1 MSRPSVS
8 LAEVY
13 ADSPDKIPDEV
24 RKVWLDR
31 FNKESKETRTMTTP
45 ESMTDALN
53 DAATTARRGRPA
65 TAATPV
71 EPLPELPGAVTA
83 SIDATRQ
90 VATTLAEAVTAQHM
104 TLAEGFGMARA
115 FDFMSRFTGLART
128 KWLAERKESGD
139 YKGLSMPNAQGQLV
153 ELRTFEDLCDVLGV
167 SRSKAD
173 EDIKNLMLLGEE
185 FLEASARL
193 GLGYRQLR
201 QLRALPED
209 TRQLVIEGE
218 AVKESDPEALKD
230 LLEELAAR
238 NATVRKEKEDLAADL
253 AARDK
258 VLAEKGKKLDETQ
271 TELAKLTSLPPDKRL
286 ELEMEREANARKEL
300 DTALAGVIGAATK
313 ALAIAN
319 AVLETP
325 PHEITTATA
334 RYMHEAWSN
343 ICYRLAEML
352 REVGIDV
359 DFRQMVY
366 PAWMRD
372 VDGKRGDE
380 APADTDAE

>member
-1 MSRPSVS
+1 
-8 LAEVY
+8 
-13 ADSPDKIPDEV
+13 
-24 RKVWLDR
+24 
-31 FNKESKETRTMTTP
+31 MTTP

-65 TAATPV
+65 TATTPV
-71 EPLPELPGAVTA
+71 EQLPDLPGAVTA
-83 SIDATRQ
+83 SIEATRT
-90 VATTLAEAVTAQHM
+90 VATTLAEAVTAQQM

-153 ELRTFEDLCDVLGV
+153 ELRSFEDLCEVLGV

-185 FLEASARL
+185 FLEASQRL

-201 QLRALPED
+201 QLRALPD
-209 TRQLVIEGE
+209 DARQLVIEGE
-218 AVKESDPEALKD
+218 EVRSNDPEALKD
-230 LLEELAAR
+230 LLEDLAAR

-258 VLAEKGKKLDETQ
+258 VLATKNKALDEAQ

-300 DTALAGVIGAATK
+300 DAALAGVIGAATK

-319 AVLETP
+319 AVLSNAETN
-325 PHEITTATA
+325 TATA
-334 RYMHEAWSN
+334 SYTMQAWSN
-343 ICYRLAEML
+343 TCSRLSDML
-352 REVGIDV
+352 HENGIDV
-359 DFRQMVY
+359 DFQQIMY
-366 PAWMRD
+366 PTWTH
-372 VDGKRGDE
+372 G
-380 APADTDAE
+380 TDAE

>member
-1 MSRPSVS
+1 
-8 LAEVY
+8 
-13 ADSPDKIPDEV
+13 
-24 RKVWLDR
+24 
-31 FNKESKETRTMTTP
+31 MTTP
-45 ESMTDALN
+45 ESMTEALN
-53 DAATTARRGRPA
+53 DAAATSARRGRPA
-65 TAATPV
+65 TATTPV
-71 EPLPELPGAVTA
+71 EPLPDLPGAVTA
-83 SIDATRQ
+83 SIEATRT
-90 VATTLAEAVTAQHM
+90 VATTLAEAVTAQQM

-153 ELRTFEDLCDVLGV
+153 ELRTFEDLCEVLGV

-185 FLEASARL
+185 FLEASQRL

-201 QLRALPED
+201 QLRALPD
-209 TRQLVIEGE
+209 DARQLVIEGE

-238 NATVRKEKEDLAADL
+238 NATVRKEKDDLAADL

-258 VLAEKGKKLDETQ
+258 VLATKNKALDEAQ

-300 DTALAGVIGAATK
+300 DAALHGFVGAAVQG
-313 ALAIAN
+313 LAVAR
-319 AVLETP
+319 AVLENR
-325 PHEITTATA
+325 EANAATCA
-334 RYMHEAWSN
+334 YMHEAWSN
-343 ICYRLAEML
+343 VCLRLADLLHENS
-352 REVGIDV
+352 IDV
-359 DFRQMVY
+359 DFRQVVY
-366 PAWMRD
+366 PKWQGD
-372 VDGKRGDE
+372 VDGKRGD
-380 APADTDAE
+380 ATGDDSAE